1 MVTIHENEVF
11 KNNGALTKK
20 KRAHKYTARAKQN

>member
-11 KNNGALTKK
+11 KNNGAWTKK
-20 KRAHKYTARAKQN
+20 IKRAHKYTENKAK